1 MIVEDDIEAL
11 EGRAEFPAP
20 SEDANQPLNDID
32 AVDVSERGRYLS
44 NEIYLI
50 SVIIPCYNEGERI
63 YRNLQECLRSLG
75 ELKKPFEI
83 IAVND
88 GSSDNTLKELNRL
101 AMVHPEVVPVTY
113 GKNAGKGNALRV
125 GTLKARGDLII
136 FMDADL
142 EIHPRHAA
150 TFIKTMERTGAD
162 MVIGSKRHPYSK
174 VDCPPKRRLLS
185 YGYHI
190 MVRALFGL
198 KLTDTQP
205 GFKLAKREV
214 LIKEMYKSKVD
225 RYAFDLEL
233 LVNADADGFKIVEA
247 PIELN
252 FSRPLGGRIGFRS
265 VKSIF
270 SETMDIFLRHR
281 LNKSSDRIPKASA
294 QKKLPDK
301 DLQSP

>member
-11 EGRAEFPAP
+11 EGSVEFTAP
-20 SEDANQPLNDID
+20 SEDADQPLNEID
-32 AVDVSERGRYLS
+32 AVDVPERGQHLS
-44 NEIYLI
+44 NESYLI
-50 SVIIPCYNEGERI
+50 SVIIPCFNEGDRI
-63 YRNLQECLRSLG
+63 YKNLQECLRSLG
-75 ELKKPFEI
+75 ELKKPFEV

-113 GKNAGKGNALRV
+113 SQNAGKGNALRV

-142 EIHPRHAA
+142 EIHPKHAL
-150 TFIKTMERTGAD
+150 TFIKTMERTEAD
-162 MVIGSKRHPYSK
+162 MVIGSKRHPDSK
-174 VDCPPKRRLLS
+174 VDYPVKRRLLS

-190 MVRALFGL
+190 MVRTLFGL

-214 LIKEMYKSKVD
+214 LIKEMYKSRVD

-233 LVNADADGFKIVEA
+233 LVNADSDGFKIVEA

-270 SETMDIFLRHR
+270 METMDIFMRRR
-281 LNKSSDRIPKASA
+281 LNRYHDRIPKASG
-294 QKKLPDK
+294 QKKVPEK